1 MPSYRLVTPQKCGL
15 VGTTKVLFALAGV
28 EYELV
33 KLSAEEMQKEK
44 GRMPFGQL
52 PILEFDGKTIA
63 QSRAVARYVAKE
75 YGLYGKD
82 NYDQARADMI
92 VDQIYDVVERVKVW
106 AKEQDPDKKE
116 QIRKDIA
123 ENTVNIIICL
133 FVCLQAGF
141 ADATFL
147 SISQRWKLINPNC
160 LDGYP
165 KLTALNSRLLSLPKV
180 AEYLK
185 A

>member
-106 AKEQDPDKKE
+106 AKEQDPDKK
-116 QIRKDIA
+116 
-123 ENTVNIIICL
+123 
-133 FVCLQAGF
+133 AGF